1 MPYFGI
7 CLGMQIAV
15 IEFARDCAGLA
26 EAHSREFAPASEQAV
41 IDLMPDQRG
50 NLPKGGTMR
59 LGGYPCELQEGSRL
73 REIYGEASIIERHRH
88 RYEVSNV
95 YRDTLAAAGLRFSGL
110 SPDKRLVEAV
120 ELPGHP
126 FLSAYSIIPS
136 SNPAPIARTPFS
148 VLSLRRLGSKKK

>member
-1 MPYFGI
+1 
-7 CLGMQIAV
+7 
-15 IEFARDCAGLA
+15 
-26 EAHSREFAPASEQAV
+26 
-41 IDLMPDQRG
+41 
-50 NLPKGGTMR
+50 MR

-126 FLSAYSIIPS
+126 FFVGVQYHPEFKSRPNRAH
-136 SNPAPIARTPFS
+136 PIFRAFIEAAWKQ
-148 VLSLRRLGSKKK
+148 KK